1 MLIFHACFCRE
12 IVVAIGTFL
21 TLLLSSQWVV
31 SVKPCYLCGSL
42 HVLVMRHENLKK
54 CLCSLYCCDCF
65 FAAISILRP
74 ISTGFTYVWQFDGE
88 NLMGALLTATYFSKA
103 RYSLFVLQ
111 CRKLQSVNQ
120 AVMGALRGRL
130 NQQKWTCDFL
140 AFKSSL
146 LYTRQR

>member
-103 RYSLFVLQ
+103 RYSEMTYIV
-111 CRKLQSVNQ
+111 SS
-120 AVMGALRGRL
+120 GALNSTHSLVYLCCSAVNSNQSIRL
-130 NQQKWTCDFL
+130 LWG
-140 AFKSSL
+140 
-146 LYTRQR
+146 LYVGG